1 MKKLLSFFTKRST
14 RYGSNFIIYVII
26 VLAILVFIN
35 YLSLKHYK
43 RWDVTKNKKYSISEQ
58 TIKVIKGLNA
68 EISLKAFYR
77 RGDELEKRFKDLLN
91 EYNYQAPVIKYEFID
106 PDRNPAITQNYG
118 VTTFGTSI
126 LEYKQK
132 TEKITRSTEE
142 ALTNALLKITSS
154 EVKKVYFLEG
164 HGEPDID
171 SDDKNGYSIVKQ
183 GLNNQTLETDKIL
196 LMRVK
201 EIPLDC
207 TVMVIAG
214 PQKELFDHEK
224 EALSAYLKSGGSAL
238 FMLDPAPFISLAE
251 FLQDWG
257 IKVGEDMIV
266 DVNPLSKL
274 FGMDYFTPII
284 SKYPLHPITK
294 EFKLPSFFPV
304 ARSISRAKTK
314 PGVNVIELALT
325 SPNSWGETNIKDNK
339 AEFNENE
346 DNKGPL
352 SLAVVVTSLAEND
365 SGQEPDPQSLD
376 QENKFQDET
385 RIAVVGDSDFAKNQ
399 FISLSGNKDF
409 LLNIISWLAGE
420 EKLISIRPKDPQMNL
435 INLSGHKARIVFWL
449 SMALYPLVLL
459 AGAGVVWWRRR
470 K

>member
-43 RWDVTKNKKYSISEQ
+43 RWDVTRNKKYSISEQ

-132 TEKITRSTEE
+132 TEKITQSTEE

-238 FMLDPAPFISLAE
+238 FMLDPAPSISLAE
-251 FLQDWG
+251 FLQ
-257 IKVGEDMIV
+257 
-266 DVNPLSKL
+266 
-274 FGMDYFTPII
+274 
-284 SKYPLHPITK
+284 
-294 EFKLPSFFPV
+294 
-304 ARSISRAKTK
+304 
-314 PGVNVIELALT
+314 
-325 SPNSWGETNIKDNK
+325 
-339 AEFNENE
+339 
-346 DNKGPL
+346 
-352 SLAVVVTSLAEND
+352 
-365 SGQEPDPQSLD
+365 
-376 QENKFQDET
+376 
-385 RIAVVGDSDFAKNQ
+385 
-399 FISLSGNKDF
+399 
-409 LLNIISWLAGE
+409 
-420 EKLISIRPKDPQMNL
+420 
-435 INLSGHKARIVFWL
+435 
-449 SMALYPLVLL
+449 
-459 AGAGVVWWRRR
+459 
-470 K
+470 